1 MTSQQGLP
9 ILLLLY
15 SSISQQS
22 IYLRMVHQIPGLLG
36 QISVRYSLK
45 KQSHTR
51 KQRKKGEKP
60 IRSDKQKNLRL
71 PLLCKAAQTSIALI
85 TQITRITILPLQDTI
100 NTIQGQLSLL
110 LQFSKNW
117 IVANSKLAQGIR
129 LFSQANI
136 QASQGHKLL
145 KPVITIQQPP
155 VSVIDYNF
163 KVKLSISS
171 QDKSNWINQNQ
182 AKVISFSSVLKM
194 THNTTTLRD

>member
-15 SSISQQS
+15 SSISLQS
-22 IYLRMVHQIPGLLG
+22 IYLRMAHLIPGLLG